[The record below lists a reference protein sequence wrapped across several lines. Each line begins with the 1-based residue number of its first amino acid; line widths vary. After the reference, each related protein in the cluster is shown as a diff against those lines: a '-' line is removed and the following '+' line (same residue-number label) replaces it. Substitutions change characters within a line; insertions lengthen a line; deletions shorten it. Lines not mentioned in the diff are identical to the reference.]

1 MAILVWSFNREFFFK
16 KKGILK
22 FEHPYFLFTATFS
35 KFFIKS
41 VLLRAIVARG
51 QICRLMKTVSKIV
64 GLKIYFCSNFF
75 PKICVSDK
83 KLFTVPNTF
92 QGGARE
98 KIPIEKCRKTNE
110 PYLI

>member
-1 MAILVWSFNREFFFK
+1 M
-16 KKGILK
+16 
-22 FEHPYFLFTATFS
+22 
-35 KFFIKS
+35 
-41 VLLRAIVARG
+41 LRAIVARG

>member
-1 MAILVWSFNREFFFK
+1 MAILVWSFNHELFFLKTWYLKVRTSLFSIYSNIFK
-16 KKGILK
+16 I
-22 FEHPYFLFTATFS
+22 
-35 KFFIKS
+35 FIKS

-92 QGGARE
+92 QGGAGE